1 MSGTYLLKRDF
12 ILLNLNNISMSG
24 NQTMINCASL
34 KVGIAIIGVQN
45 IDVQNIEIT
54 G

>member
-1 MSGTYLLKRDF
+1 
-12 ILLNLNNISMSG
+12 MSG

-54 G
+54 GWGKNYSSILAFPNYVT